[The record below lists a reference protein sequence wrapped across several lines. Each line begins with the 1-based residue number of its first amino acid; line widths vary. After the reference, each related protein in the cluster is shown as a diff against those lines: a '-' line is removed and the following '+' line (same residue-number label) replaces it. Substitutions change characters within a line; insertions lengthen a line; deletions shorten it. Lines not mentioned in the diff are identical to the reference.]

1 MLKGVNMIKFVLAAF
16 DSFVFSVLDFLLFL
30 AICLFVILL
39 GYFFWPLLKLPILIG
54 AILAI
59 TYFCYQ
65 LYKLRVE
72 QKRIEQDKTTKL
84 AEWSKQELQRP
95 IIQQLLKKQEES
107 KSFIPGTIISSS
119 NRNKETMLTNISVS
133 IKNKARYGK

>member
-1 MLKGVNMIKFVLAAF
+1 MIKSVLATF
-16 DSFVFSVLDFLLFL
+16 DSFVFSALDFLLFL

-39 GYFFWPLLKLPILIG
+39 GYFFWPILKLPILIG

-65 LYKLRVE
+65 LYKLRAE
-72 QKRIEQDKTTKL
+72 QKRIEQTTKL

-95 IIQQLLKKQEES
+95 IIQQLLKKNNKKVNQ
-107 KSFIPGTIISSS
+107 SFP
-119 NRNKETMLTNISVS
+119 EQ
-133 IKNKARYGK
+133 

>member
-1 MLKGVNMIKFVLAAF
+1 MIKSVLAAF

-39 GYFFWPLLKLPILIG
+39 GYFLVPILKLPILIG

-65 LYKLRVE
+65 LYKLRAE
-72 QKRIEQDKTTKL
+72 QKRIEQTTKL

-95 IIQQLLKKQEES
+95 IIQQLLKKNN
-107 KSFIPGTIISSS
+107 KKVNHSFP
-119 NRNKETMLTNISVS
+119 EQ
-133 IKNKARYGK
+133 

>member
-1 MLKGVNMIKFVLAAF
+1 MIKSVLATF
-16 DSFVFSVLDFLLFL
+16 DSFVFSALDFLLFL

-39 GYFFWPLLKLPILIG
+39 GYFFWPILKLPILIG

-65 LYKLRVE
+65 LYKLRAE
-72 QKRIEQDKTTKL
+72 QKRIEQTTKL

-95 IIQQLLKKQEES
+95 IIQQILKKEES

>member
-1 MLKGVNMIKFVLAAF
+1 MIKSVLAAF
-16 DSFVFSVLDFLLFL
+16 DSFVFSALDFLLFL

>member
-1 MLKGVNMIKFVLAAF
+1 MIKSVLATF
-16 DSFVFSVLDFLLFL
+16 DSFVFSALDFLLFL

-39 GYFFWPLLKLPILIG
+39 GYFFWPILKLPILIG

-65 LYKLRVE
+65 LYKLRAE

-95 IIQQLLKKQEES
+95 IIQQLLKKNN
-107 KSFIPGTIISSS
+107 KKVNHSFP
-119 NRNKETMLTNISVS
+119 EQ
-133 IKNKARYGK
+133 